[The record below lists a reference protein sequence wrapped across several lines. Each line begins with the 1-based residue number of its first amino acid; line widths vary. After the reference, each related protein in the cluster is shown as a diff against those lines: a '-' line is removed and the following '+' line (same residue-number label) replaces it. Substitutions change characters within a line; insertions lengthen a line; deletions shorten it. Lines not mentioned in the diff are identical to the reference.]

1 MDERELSEI
10 FEAIERELIANL
22 KRNML
27 RHKSW
32 EKAFGFEWPAWQAQK
47 LKEMERFRRENKAIM
62 EKYSS
67 LISSETQKMLLEQ
80 YSEGEKKAREELL
93 SDSGLF
99 TEVSDDSFFGIF
111 DEKIESLIEEVQGK
125 ETTAEKSALRMMD
138 DVYRQTILKAD
149 FAVQTGSMTVQ
160 QAVELAVKDFAR
172 QGINCIEYKDGRR
185 VNIAD
190 YAYMALQTSNTR
202 AGLYGG
208 AKQRALLGIDTVS
221 VSQYHACSPTC
232 QPWQG
237 KVYIDDVYGVFDGE
251 IYGNK
256 GKSKSGKWYLLLS
269 VAVDAGLFHPHCRH
283 TLTSYREGDRDF
295 LPVDGEETRRRYK
308 LEQQQRAYERKI
320 RKWKR
325 MLEASDDPVWQQTYK
340 KKVRDAQKDLREFI
354 KEHSD
359 VLRRDPW
366 REKIYKE
373 SISTKGKSA
382 SDNTNNES
390 DLPQKVGTVDFSN
403 ESDIIKSLNDKKS
416 ETEHYNYEVDR
427 TITTDGIIWDTKGT
441 NNGVHPEHIEH
452 LGSTLKGSY
461 SYHNHPEEE
470 THFSFSADDVSF
482 FLHYKNKYSVASDF
496 LYEYEMIAT
505 DDTLFT
511 DFDTVNRDFKNFYNS
526 VILEKSLNG
535 EIDIDV
541 NGYDETLK
549 YLSEK
554 YHFVYRRKKRND

>member
-1 MDERELSEI
+1 
-10 FEAIERELIANL
+10 
-22 KRNML
+22 
-27 RHKSW
+27 
-32 EKAFGFEWPAWQAQK
+32 
-47 LKEMERFRRENKAIM
+47 MECFRRENKAIM

-80 YSEGEKKAREELL
+80 YAEGEKNACEELL

-111 DEKIESLIEEVQGK
+111 D
-125 ETTAEKSALRMMD
+125 
-138 DVYRQTILKAD
+138 
-149 FAVQTGSMTVQ
+149 
-160 QAVELAVKDFAR
+160 
-172 QGINCIEYKDGRR
+172 
-185 VNIAD
+185 
-190 YAYMALQTSNTR
+190 
-202 AGLYGG
+202 
-208 AKQRALLGIDTVS
+208 
-221 VSQYHACSPTC
+221 
-232 QPWQG
+232 
-237 KVYIDDVYGVFDGE
+237 
-251 IYGNK
+251 
-256 GKSKSGKWYLLLS
+256 
-269 VAVDAGLFHPHCRH
+269 
-283 TLTSYREGDRDF
+283 
-295 LPVDGEETRRRYK
+295 
-308 LEQQQRAYERKI
+308 ERKI

-340 KKVRDAQKDLREFI
+340 KKVRDAQKDLCEFI

-373 SISTKGKSA
+373 SISPKGKSA
-382 SDNTNNES
+382 SNNTNNES

-441 NNGVHPEHIEH
+441 NNGVHLEQIEH
-452 LGSTLKGSY
+452 LGSALKGSY

-482 FLHYKNKYSVASDF
+482 FLHYKNKYSAASDF